1 MTIEITIQV
10 PDALGQ
16 QLQQLHDRLPEA
28 LERGLREIGSETTAT
43 PHDEQSII
51 AILTSQPT
59 PEQVLAIRPSPEL
72 QARASELQSR
82 SNAGTLTTQER
93 SELDRV
99 LLLEHMVRMAKA
111 HCVSTSR
118 RTVIPATFPQRCD
131 SWYWNERRGAV
142 STAVFPRRLLS

>member
-1 MTIEITIQV
+1 MLQWPCRVVWSSVGDTTERAMTIEITIQV

-28 LERGLREIGSETTAT
+28 LERGLREIASEATAT
-43 PHDEQSII
+43 PNDEQSII

-59 PEQVLAIRPSPEL
+59 PEQILAIRPSPEL
-72 QARASELQSR
+72 QARASELLSR
-82 SNAGTLTTQER
+82 SNAGTLTTQEQ

-111 HCVSTSR
+111 H
-118 RTVIPATFPQRCD
+118 A
-131 SWYWNERRGAV
+131 Y
-142 STAVFPRRLLS
+142 RRLAEQS

>member
-28 LERGLREIGSETTAT
+28 LERGLREIASEATAT
-43 PHDEQSII
+43 PNDEQSII

-59 PEQVLAIRPSPEL
+59 PEQILAIRPSPEL

-93 SELDRV
+93 AELDRV

-111 HCVSTSR
+111 N
-118 RTVIPATFPQRCD
+118 A
-131 SWYWNERRGAV
+131 Y
-142 STAVFPRRLLS
+142 RRLAEQS